1 MTPEYPRGVLP
12 LERVLTLGYSQ
23 AKPNAEPA
31 RIPTPSRRFP
41 LASAARFSSAR
52 RKLGRLGFV
61 GKTKKMSPSK
71 EYFILN
77 NNKKV
82 STSHKASG
90 RRGSYADEREITF
103 LFGCVSN
110 LYLFHATARMTWEN
124 QRRDR
129 YIEEC
134 IIPFKT
140 ESFPESR
147 FPLSPRGKLGEA
159 GGAGGDPPPGGPTP
173 APPTPPPGERG
184 GHGLS
189 SYKAN
194 SGRPP
199 SPYANEPAP
208 ALINSANDHTAGR
221 RSGGGIGGGEGSGEV
236 NPVPR
241 VMFSPPL
248 PQRSPSTG
256 PTTGPAH
263 QLGWPRPRGRVSTP
277 REEVGKEA
285 ERGTLAVCH

>member
-12 LERVLTLGYSQ
+12 LETVNTWLFPSKAQRRARKNPHPV
-23 AKPNAEPA
+23 PA
-31 RIPTPSRRFP
+31 VPTRQRGSLQLREEKIGQTGV
-41 LASAARFSSAR
+41 R
-52 RKLGRLGFV
+52 RKDQ
-61 GKTKKMSPSK
+61 KNESSK

-129 YIEEC
+129 YIETC

-159 GGAGGDPPPGGPTP
+159 GGAGGDPPPGGPTA

-184 GHGLS
+184 GYRLS

-221 RSGGGIGGGEGSGEV
+221 RSGGGIRGGGGSGEV

-241 VMFSPPL
+241 VTFSPPL
-248 PQRSPSTG
+248 PQRSPSTA

-263 QLGWPRPRGRVSTP
+263 QLGWPRPGGEGLHAPGRG
-277 REEVGKEA
+277 G
-285 ERGTLAVCH
+285 ERGGARAARGLH